1 MYVEHILLFIF
12 FFFFLLVKV
21 ILGVVGAVV
30 NQCSGGPGDFSDR
43 LALDLQ
49 LIGSIIGSIKHFTIY
64 TLLLEHSFMMVKR

>member
-43 LALDLQ
+43 LLDLQ
-49 LIGSIIGSIKHFTIY
+49 LIGSIIDSIKHFTIY

>member
-43 LALDLQ
+43 LTRLAVDRVN
-49 LIGSIIGSIKHFTIY
+49 H
-64 TLLLEHSFMMVKR
+64 